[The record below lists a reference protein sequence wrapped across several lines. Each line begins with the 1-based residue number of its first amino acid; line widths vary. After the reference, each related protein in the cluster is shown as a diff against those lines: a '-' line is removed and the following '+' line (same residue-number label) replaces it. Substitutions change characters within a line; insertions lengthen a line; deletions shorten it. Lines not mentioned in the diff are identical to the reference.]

1 MKRKILPVLAIVW
14 GALIVLGKL
23 FGAAPQG
30 SSSYQAG
37 SWVGLVFGVALLV
50 VGIRSLLKARKP
62 DPSSQA

>member
-37 SWVGLVFGVALLV
+37 AWVGFAFGVALLV
-50 VGIRSLLKARKP
+50 VGIRSLLKTRQSDESRP
-62 DPSSQA
+62 E